1 MTATSGQGEEHWKGK
16 YYNQLDQLEKKEKEW
31 AGLESVLK
39 RAVGRLSLAAE
50 GQNDGIDRYIRE
62 IRIVIKNDIDRFR
75 LESILDDLS
84 KILAKAEQTQAATP
98 SSQQVMDAL
107 QALIEPLKLPEAC
120 NKDKQKLLKQIA
132 KSTDKDKAACIRDVL
147 EVLKKAIKLQP
158 ESEAKK
164 TGFLGRIMGATEEA
178 AKSVDIPATASIVA
192 HVMQL
197 IPWPEKFRDKANSL
211 ADDTVGIKTDKALS
225 TKINQLEK
233 IIKEWKKDNETV
245 DTSQSGASAE
255 KTESDAIKGDVKKQ
269 SVTDRHNEDLEAY
282 RSCVMSFLNRFDNQS
297 SPDGKISALRVVAR
311 DAVERTELDKLASN
325 LADILLAENKQKSA
339 DIEAAGL
346 EEQPNIQELL
356 IRLLE
361 QLVVPIDLHKN
372 VEEMKARLE
381 QQTHLSDWK
390 KLLKDVAALINSIR
404 IRMQQEKHEFES
416 FLQQVTSRL
425 KEMDNFLQNE
435 NLSINVAE
443 QEGEMF
449 DVKVNGDVREIRNDM
464 MQANDLEDLKSV
476 VSNRLDDIS
485 QHIKEYREVEQKR
498 FTNVKKDVFDMQNQ
512 MMSLEKESEDLKS
525 IIIEKNKEAMFDVLT
540 EIPNRLA
547 YEKKSVEEI
556 ARWKRFSNPLSLA
569 IWDIDFFKKVN
580 DTYGH
585 KAGDKV
591 LKTIAQ
597 LLNERIR
604 ETDFLARFGGEEFVM
619 LLPGTAEKETLRLVN
634 DLRKKVASCGFRYK
648 GDAVNITVSCGISTF
663 RDEDTLASVFERA
676 DNALY
681 KAKENGRNQC
691 VVDGSL

>member
-1 MTATSGQGEEHWKGK
+1 MTATSGQGEDHWKNK

-39 RAVGRLSLAAE
+39 RAVGRLTLAAE
-50 GQNDGIDRYIRE
+50 GQDDGVDRYIRE

-84 KILAKAEQTQAATP
+84 KVLAKAEQTQAAP
-98 SSQQVMDAL
+98 SEQKIMDAL
-107 QALIEPLKLPEAC
+107 QALLEPLKLPRSC
-120 NKDKQKLLKQIA
+120 DKDKQKLLKQLA
-132 KSTDKDKAACIRDVL
+132 DSTDKDKEACIRDAL
-147 EVLKKAIKLQP
+147 EILTKAIKLQP
-158 ESEAKK
+158 EAEAKK
-164 TGFLGRIMGATEEA
+164 TGFLGRIMGATEET
-178 AKSVDIPATASIVA
+178 AKSVDISATASIIA
-192 HVMQL
+192 HIVQL
-197 IPWPEKFRDKANSL
+197 IPWPEKFRDKVRSL
-211 ADDTVGIKTDKALS
+211 TDATAEIKTDKALS

-233 IIKEWKKDNETV
+233 IINEWKKDNQAV
-245 DTSQSGASAE
+245 DNQKSDASTA
-255 KTESDAIKGDVKKQ
+255 KTESDGINHDVKNQ
-269 SVTDRHNEDLEAY
+269 HNADLEAY
-282 RSCVMSFLNRFDNQS
+282 RSCVLSFLNRFDNPS
-297 SPDGKISALRVVAR
+297 SPDGKISALRIMAR

-325 LADILLAENKQKSA
+325 LADILLAENKQNSVA
-339 DIEAAGL
+339 NTGITSTDLEA
-346 EEQPNIQELL
+346 QPNIQELL

-372 VEEMKARLE
+372 VEEMKVRLE
-381 QQTHLSDWK
+381 KQAHVSDWK
-390 KLLKDVAALINSIR
+390 QLLKDVAALINSIR

-435 NLSINVAE
+435 NLSIAAAE
-443 QEGEMF
+443 QEGNIF
-449 DVKVNGDVREIRNDM
+449 DVKVDGHVKEIRNDM
-464 MQANDLEDLKSV
+464 LQANDLEDLKGV

-498 FTNVKKDVFDMQNQ
+498 YTDVKKDVFDMQNQ
-512 MMSLEKESEDLKS
+512 MMSLEKESENLKN
-525 IIIEKNKEAMFDVLT
+525 IIVEKNKEAMFDVLT

-547 YEKKSVEEI
+547 YEKKSAEEI

-619 LLPGTAEKETLRLVN
+619 LLPGTEEKETQMLVN
-634 DLRKKVASCGFRYK
+634 DLRKKVESCGFRYK
-648 GDAVNITVSCGISTF
+648 GNTVGITVSCGISAF
-663 RDEDTLASVFERA
+663 RDGDTLEAVFERA

-691 VVDGSL
+691 VVDDSL

>member
-1 MTATSGQGEEHWKGK
+1 MTAISGQGEEHWKGK

-39 RAVGRLSLAAE
+39 RAIGRLTLAAE

-84 KILAKAEQTQAATP
+84 KVLAKAEQAQATP
-98 SSQQVMDAL
+98 SSQKIMDVL
-107 QALIEPLKLPEAC
+107 QSLIEPLKLPESC
-120 NKDKQKLLKQIA
+120 DKDKQKLLKQLSD
-132 KSTDKDKAACIRDVL
+132 STDKDQDACIRDVL
-147 EVLKKAIKLQP
+147 EVLNKAIRLQTEP
-158 ESEAKK
+158 EAKK

-197 IPWPEKFRDKANSL
+197 IPWPEKFRDKVRSL
-211 ADDTVGIKTDKALS
+211 ADATAEIKTDKALS
-225 TKINQLEK
+225 TKISQLEK
-233 IIKEWKKDNETV
+233 IINEWKKDNQVV
-245 DTSQSGASAE
+245 DSHN
-255 KTESDAIKGDVKKQ
+255 SDANIETGGVKNQ
-269 SVTDRHNEDLEAY
+269 PAANQQNADLEAY
-282 RSCVMSFLNRFDNQS
+282 RSCVISFLNRFDNPS
-297 SPDGKISALRVVAR
+297 SPGGKISALRVVAR
-311 DAVERTELDKLASN
+311 DAVERIELDELASN
-325 LADILLAENKQKSA
+325 LADILLVENRQGITQA
-339 DIEAAGL
+339 DISATDLEA
-346 EEQPNIQELL
+346 QPNIQELL

-361 QLVVPIDLHKN
+361 QLVVPIDLHKS
-372 VEEMKARLE
+372 VEEMKLRLE
-381 QQTHLSDWK
+381 KQTHLSDWK
-390 KLLKDVAALINSIR
+390 QLLKDVAALINSIR
-404 IRMQQEKHEFES
+404 IRMQQEKHEFEN

-435 NLSINVAE
+435 NLSITTAE
-443 QEGEMF
+443 QEGKIF
-449 DVKVNGDVREIRNDM
+449 DVKVDGHVKEIRNDM
-464 MQANDLEDLKSV
+464 MQANDLEGLKDV
-476 VSNRLDDIS
+476 VSNRLDNIS

-498 FTNVKKDVFDMQNQ
+498 YTNVKKDVFDMQNQ
-512 MMSLEKESEDLKS
+512 MMSLEKESESLKS

-547 YEKKSVEEI
+547 YEKKSAEEI

-619 LLPGTAEKETLRLVN
+619 LLPGTEEEETLRLVN
-634 DLRKKVASCGFRYK
+634 DLRKKVESCGFRYK
-648 GDAVNITVSCGISTF
+648 GSAVGITVSCGISAF
-663 RDEDTLASVFERA
+663 REGDTLETVFERA